1 MKEPLAKPSGITL
14 KQHIK
19 NVLAERCSIQEFFPI
34 SFAKYS
40 SFTKKDLFKR
50 LNSAIKFHDDG
61 KLHALWQNACQKDF
75 EEFLKWHLLTGK
87 SFNEFSKACKDLAGK
102 NLRKTGV
109 RHEINSLT
117 QHVNDGFS
125 NPVKVAIAAHHG
137 KLGRKFED
145 RWTNN
150 KSGICSSNLWS
161 YFINLNAV
169 YKNFHEFKDAIK
181 NHYEFAGVRAY
192 LQLADRRASAREDNG
207 VCISFSPF
215 KYTFPFQVKRN
226 VQNIVEANL
235 SENLLL
241 IRAPTGSG
249 KTDASLLWASSQIA
263 NKKAERL
270 IIAMPTRFTSNAL
283 SINVAESLSETG
295 LYHSSAW
302 FSRFH
307 NQVKVGLIK
316 KELAKKEHE
325 LARQLL
331 MPVTVCTIDHL
342 LMALT
347 LTREDHHS
355 IIFNLANSC
364 VVIDEADFYDEFTQA
379 NILVLLEALNVLNVP
394 VMIMSAS
401 LPESSL
407 NMYKSTGYNV
417 KKIFEDISDNTRI
430 RCKIQ
435 DIIKYNDELHE
446 IEYQLQECLKSGCAI
461 IYANTVAKAMSF
473 YNWFKAKGFQPI
485 LYHSRFTEPH
495 KANKEKYLL
504 YALGKGAWQSKKAKG
519 IAIMTQIGEMSVNI
533 SADLMLSDLCPID
546 RLVQRV
552 GRLSRFSTEKIGI
565 LKLLVPQKDESF
577 YPAPYGSFVRKKG
590 WEPNKALLKT
600 MELLAVG
607 EYSAGNFI
615 DLINKVYPSFE
626 TFHVKSKQNAVLL
639 KTQFVNNWIIL
650 PLETTNEE
658 DNESSEWKSRDV
670 TSSETIFIDFP
681 DSDYFNNWAD
691 FMEFKLEFGIDIPI
705 YLIKKGI
712 KNNRVTIHK
721 VNVGEDYS
729 QSIYI
734 ALDSYSEELGLQ
746 LDIVSDNFL

>member
-1 MKEPLAKPSGITL
+1 MKEQLAKPSGITL
-14 KQHIK
+14 QQHVK
-19 NVLAERCSIQEFFPI
+19 NVLAEGHSIREFFPI
-34 SFAKYS
+34 SFAKYT
-40 SFTKKDLFKR
+40 SFTKKDLYKR
-50 LNSAIKFHDDG
+50 LNGAINFHDDG
-61 KLHALWQNACQKDF
+61 KLHILWQNACQKDF

-87 SFNEFSKACKDLAGK
+87 NFNDFSKACKNLAGK
-102 NLRKTGV
+102 NLRNSGV
-109 RHEINSLT
+109 RHEINSLAR
-117 QHVNDGFS
+117 HVNDGFS
-125 NPVKVAIAAHHG
+125 KPVKVAIAAHHS

-150 KSGICSSNLWS
+150 KSGDCSSDLWND
-161 YFINLNAV
+161 FINLNAIHR
-169 YKNFHEFKDAIK
+169 NFHEFKDAVR

-192 LQLADRRASAREDNG
+192 LQLADRRASAKENND
-207 VCISFSPF
+207 VCVLFSPF
-215 KYTFPFQVKRN
+215 KYTFPFQIKRN
-226 VQNIVEANL
+226 VQKIVEENL
-235 SENLLL
+235 SEKLLL

-307 NQVKVGLIK
+307 NQIKDELIK
-316 KELAKKEHE
+316 KNIAKKEHE

-342 LMALT
+342 LVALT

-355 IIFNLANSC
+355 IVFNLANSC

-394 VMIMSAS
+394 SMIMSAS

-407 NMYKSTGYNV
+407 TMYQKTGYDV
-417 KKIFEDISDNTRI
+417 SKIHEDVSDHTRV

-435 DIIKYNDELHE
+435 EIIEYNDDLKE
-446 IEYQLQECLKSGCAI
+446 IEDQLQECLKNRCAI
-461 IYANTVAKAMSF
+461 IYVNTVAKAMSF
-473 YNWFKAKGFQPI
+473 YNWFKARDITPM

-504 YALGKGAWQSKKAKG
+504 SALGKEAWQSETAKG

-546 RLVQRV
+546 RLVQRT
-552 GRLSRFSTEKIGI
+552 GRLCRFSVEKIGI
-565 LKLLVPQKDESF
+565 LKLLIPQKNESI
-577 YPAPYGSFVRKKG
+577 YPAPYGSYIQKKG

-600 MELLAVG
+600 MEVLQVG
-607 EYSAGNFI
+607 DYSAGSFV
-615 DLINKVYPSFE
+615 DLINKVFPSFE
-626 TFHVKSKQNAVLL
+626 TFQTKTKQNAELL
-639 KTQFVNNWIIL
+639 KTKFVNNWIIL
-650 PLETTNEE
+650 PLETTNED
-658 DNESSEWKSRDV
+658 DNESSEWKSRDI
-670 TSSETIFIDFP
+670 TSNETIFVDFP

-712 KNNRVTIHK
+712 KNNRVTLHK
-721 VNVGEDYS
+721 VNIGEDNI

-734 ALDSYSEELGLQ
+734 ALNSYSEELGLQ
-746 LDIVSDNFL
+746 LDVPSDNFF